1 MSEIS
6 VVLDSPL
13 PPYEQIRR
21 GILAQLTTGA
31 LRPGDRLP
39 SIRALAVDLG
49 IAPGTVAR
57 AYRELEE
64 QKVLRTGRGAGTR
77 IADPLPDGVIAGPGA
92 DVDPGLAAILAAP
105 VAEALAAG
113 HEAGS
118 IAEAVRDLLAL
129 VGGPRTE
136 GRSDPGTLDQ

>member
-21 GILAQLTTGA
+21 EILAQLAVGA

-39 SIRALAVDLG
+39 SIRSLAVDLG

-57 AYRELEE
+57 AYKELEE
-64 QKVLRTGRGAGTR
+64 AKVLRTGRGAGTR
-77 IADPLPDGVIAGPGA
+77 IADPLPDGVVVGREGG
-92 DVDPGLAAILAAP
+92 VDPRLARILAAP

-113 HEAGS
+113 FEAAR
-118 IAEAVRDLLAL
+118 IVEAVQEL
-129 VGGPRTE
+129 VAPE
-136 GRSDPGTLDQ
+136 GVGPGTLEQ